1 MKIPELRTERLLLRA
16 PAQQDF
22 DVYYR
27 FYADQEASFFYGG
40 PLEASAAWRRL
51 ACDLGHWPLR
61 GFGMWSVVEQATR
74 RMVGAVGIV
83 WPEGW
88 PRHELTWWITP
99 EARRRG
105 YAFEASQA
113 AIAWAYESLG
123 WQQVETHMDD
133 DNAAARAL
141 ASKLGGVVTSRE
153 PFPDGF
159 ERSIYALPRAA
170 VRIADAVAQTQY

>member
-1 MKIPELRTERLLLRA
+1 MIIPELRTRRLLLRG
-16 PAQQDF
+16 PARQDF
-22 DVYYR
+22 DVYCR
-27 FYADQEASFFYGG
+27 FYADPDASFFYGG
-40 PLEASAAWRRL
+40 PLQADSVWRRL
-51 ACDLGHWPLR
+51 ACDLGHWALR
-61 GFGMWSVVEQATR
+61 GFGMWSVVEQATA
-74 RMVGAVGIV
+74 RMVGGCGIV

-113 AIAWAYESLG
+113 ALDWAYGRLG

-141 ASKLGGVVTSRE
+141 ASKLGGVVTGRE
-153 PFPDGF
+153 RFPDGF
-159 ERSIYALPRAA
+159 VRSIYALPPPSFALSNA
-170 VRIADAVAQTQY
+170 VNGSR